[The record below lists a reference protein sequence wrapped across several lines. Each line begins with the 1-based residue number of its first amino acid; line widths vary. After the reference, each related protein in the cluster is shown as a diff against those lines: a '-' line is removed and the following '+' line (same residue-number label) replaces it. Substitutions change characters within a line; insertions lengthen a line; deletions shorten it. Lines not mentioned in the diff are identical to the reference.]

1 MRQAAHEIT
10 TTLGSTSPQYASF
23 TSSVYD
29 SVGTHVPSADELLFD
44 SSNQYANV

>member
-10 TTLGSTSPQYASF
+10 TTLGSNSPQYASF

-29 SVGTHVPSADELLFD
+29 SAATRVPSPDELLFD
-44 SSNQYANV
+44 SSSHYANV